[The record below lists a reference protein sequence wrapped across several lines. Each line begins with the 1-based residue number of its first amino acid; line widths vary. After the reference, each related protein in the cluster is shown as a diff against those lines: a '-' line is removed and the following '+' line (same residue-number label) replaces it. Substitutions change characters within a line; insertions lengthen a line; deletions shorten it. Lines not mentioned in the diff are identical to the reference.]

1 MQFIKTV
8 DSNKRDVIINIEG
21 ITHVRYYPHPSDSTE
36 GTTLTLHFGGDADM
50 VRVVEAEAER
60 LWNIL
65 NGLVAADE
73 TTEER

>member
-1 MQFIKTV
+1 
-8 DSNKRDVIINIEG
+8 
-21 ITHVRYYPHPSDSTE
+21 
-36 GTTLTLHFGGDADM
+36 M